1 MNKTEN
7 FNMSPIEIQF
17 LGSGDAFGSDG
28 RLQSC
33 VMVKCSSGQ
42 FLIDC
47 GASCLI
53 GINRYSVNP
62 NEIKMIFISHL
73 HGDHC
78 GGIPFLILAS
88 QLIYKRTEPLLII
101 GPPGM
106 KEWVLQ
112 AMEILFPGSS
122 GVPRKFSL
130 DIMEFKD
137 RQPEIIGDVT
147 VIPYLNSHQ
156 DSSSFS
162 LRIECYG
169 KIISYSSDTE
179 WTDALGEAA
188 GNADLFI
195 AEAYFYEKKV
205 KGHMDYMTLMG
216 HYGETGA
223 KRLMLIHMQTDMLA
237 MLNKIACEYSEDG
250 KIVKI

>member
-1 MNKTEN
+1 
-7 FNMSPIEIQF
+7 MSHIEIQF
-17 LGSGDAFGSDG
+17 LGSGDAFGSGG

-33 VMVKCSSGQ
+33 VMVKYSSGQ

-53 GINRYSVNP
+53 GLNRYSVNP
-62 NEIKMIFISHL
+62 NAIKMIFVSHL

-106 KEWVLQ
+106 KEWIFQ
-112 AMEILFPGSS
+112 SMEISFPGSS

-130 DIMEFKD
+130 EIIEFKD
-137 RQPEIIGDVT
+137 RRPEITGDVA
-147 VIPYLNSHQ
+147 VSPYLNSHQ
-156 DSSSFS
+156 DYSSYS
-162 LRIECYG
+162 LRIECDG
-169 KIISYSSDTE
+169 KIIAYSSDTE
-179 WTDALGEAA
+179 WTDVLCEAA
-188 GNADLFI
+188 GDADLFI
-195 AEAYFYEKKV
+195 AEAYFYEKKI
-205 KGHMDYMTLMG
+205 KGHMDYMTLMS
-216 HYGETGA
+216 HYEKTRA

-237 MLNKIACEYSEDG
+237 MLDKIACEYTEDG